1 MALLCPDAGERELL
15 RKALKVDEDMSL
27 RLYTAV
33 SPALGEGTVIGHM
46 TEATFTSYAAKTLTR
61 ANWSTPATN
70 AGVTSSTYAQQSW
83 TNTGASPQ
91 TILGYYI
98 VGVTSGILLWVE
110 AFAASRTLNQD
121 DQLLLT
127 PAMEL
132 A

>member
-70 AGVTSSTYAQQSW
+70 AGVTSSTYAQ
-83 TNTGASPQ
+83 GCCRGGPCPC
-91 TILGYYI
+91 G
-98 VGVTSGILLWVE
+98 GVIHSQAVWGPSIIY
-110 AFAASRTLNQD
+110 ACDRCDNRD
-121 DQLLLT
+121 R
-127 PAMEL
+127 PR
-132 A
+132 